1 LALLRIDRSVS
12 THVSLDGDAARCWDA
27 LQQGARDI
35 DQVAAAAR
43 LRPREAAAVLSA
55 LEIDGLV
62 YFGPSGQ
69 VHPSVSVS

>member
-1 LALLRIDRSVS
+1 
-12 THVSLDGDAARCWDA
+12 
-27 LQQGARDI
+27 
-35 DQVAAAAR
+35 VAAAAQ

-62 YFGPSGQ
+62 HFGPSGQ